1 MNTDK
6 KSLREKL
13 MKDRLAISSSD
24 WQMRSLKICERIAP
38 IAKFEHIA
46 LYKSFRNEVDV
57 SPLISLLPTK
67 AFYFPKTNLAD
78 SSMEFIR
85 YDASKPFVK
94 NRWGVEEP
102 DTGESLVS
110 GAQTLIIVPALAYDK
125 NGHRL
130 GYGKGFY
137 DRFLS
142 SFSATTLGV
151 CFSEFFFESLPS
163 EAHDRVVN
171 HVVTELGSLDVTR

>member
-1 MNTDK
+1 MGPDK
-6 KSLREKL
+6 KSLRDKL
-13 MKDRLAISSSD
+13 IKDRLAISFSD
-24 WQMRSLKICERIAP
+24 WQARSLRICERVALL
-38 IAKFEHIA
+38 AKFEHIA

-57 SPLISLLPTK
+57 SSLMELLPSK
-67 AFYFPKTNLAD
+67 AFYFPKTNLGD
-78 SSMEFIR
+78 GSMEFIR

-102 DTGESLVS
+102 DAGEPLVS
-110 GAQTLIIVPALAYDK
+110 GAQTLIIVPALAFDK
-125 NGHRL
+125 DGHRL

-142 SFSATTLGV
+142 SFTATTIGV